1 MSFLMSAE
9 EIRETAIEVWPEW
22 QGAVING
29 TYPLRQVLH
38 GSDHSA
44 VFLTEHTAQD
54 TAAAAIKIVP
64 AERVLTEVQLSHWR
78 TAAGLSHPHL
88 IRLLDAGHCQLG
100 GHPFL
105 FVVMEYAEQTLS
117 QVLTRRALT
126 PDEVREMLLPTL
138 DALGFLHRKNLVQ
151 GQLKP
156 ANFLVVND
164 QLKLASDTV
173 RPAGEPRASITKSS
187 LYDPPEAK
195 ESRLSPAS
203 DIWSLGITMV
213 EALTQSLPW
222 PDERSETASL
232 PTTLPPTFVDT
243 VQRCLSHNPASRPT
257 AIDLE
262 AQFKRAPQT
271 SAVSVPQ
278 AVVREAPGR
287 AAPPVVRDAPG
298 RAAPPVVREA
308 PGRAALPVVREAS
321 GRAAPPQVSPKQRW
335 LVPTIG
341 AVLVLWVAWAG
352 LRLFQS
358 HPNSQQS
365 ASSTL
370 QTSSQQTAGA
380 PAAAPP
386 NPATPLPAPPVV
398 SAPSASAKSREPKP
412 APPRPASRRLDQP
425 AQPLADASP
434 SVVHEEIPTIPR
446 SARKTIHGHIK
457 VAVLVIV
464 DRSGNVIDALL
475 QNPGP
480 SWYFARSAREAARK
494 WRFAPADKQDSR
506 QWLLRFEFARG
517 GTTGHATIPR
527 S

>member
-1 MSFLMSAE
+1 VVNVEAR
-9 EIRETAIEVWPEW
+9 RETMTEVWPQW
-22 QGAVING
+22 QGEVING
-29 TYPLRQVLH
+29 VYPLRRLLN

-44 VFLTEHTAQD
+44 VFLTECKAQNI
-54 TAAAAIKIVP
+54 ANAAIKIVP

-88 IRLLDAGHCQLG
+88 MRLLDAGHCQLG
-100 GHPFL
+100 GHQFL

-117 QVLTRRALT
+117 QVLPHRALT
-126 PDEVREMLLPTL
+126 PDEMAEMLLPTV
-138 DALGFLHRKNLVQ
+138 DALVFLHRKNLVQ

-156 ANFLVVND
+156 SNFLVVND

-173 RPAGEPRASITKSS
+173 RPAGEPRASITQSS

-195 ESRLSPAS
+195 NGRLSPAS
-203 DIWSLGITMV
+203 DIWGLGLTMV

-222 PDERSETASL
+222 PDERSATASL
-232 PTTLPPTFVDT
+232 PTTLPPTFVDI

-257 AIDLE
+257 ATDLE
-262 AQFKRAPQT
+262 AQFKRAPPA
-271 SAVSVPQ
+271 SVVSVPQ

-287 AAPPVVRDAPG
+287 AAPAQ
-298 RAAPPVVREA
+298 E
-308 PGRAALPVVREAS
+308 
-321 GRAAPPQVSPKQRW
+321 SPKQRW
-335 LVPTIG
+335 LVPTIV
-341 AVLVLWVAWAG
+341 AVLVLLVAVWAG

-358 HPNSQQS
+358 HPNSQPS
-365 ASSTL
+365 ASSTV
-370 QTSSQQTAGA
+370 GV
-380 PAAAPP
+380 PAAASPSP
-386 NPATPLPAPPVV
+386 ETPLSAPPKVA
-398 SAPSASAKSREPKP
+398 APSASAKPRESKP
-412 APPRPASRRLDQP
+412 APPRPVSRRSDQP

-434 SVVHEEIPTIPR
+434 SVVHEEIPNVPR
-446 SARKTIHGHIK
+446 SARKTIRGHIK

-480 SWYFARSAREAARK
+480 SWYFARLAREAARK

-506 QWLLRFEFARG
+506 EWLLRFEFTRG
-517 GTTGHATIPR
+517 GTTGHATTPR